1 MTNQFQ
7 VGRTYATRSICD
19 YDCILSFTI
28 LARTA
33 KTVTT
38 QVHGKAV
45 RRGLSSGTASSSSSP
60 SATTPCAPSSAL
72 TTSQHDR
79 RSIARPHEQTW
90 LDTSRTGQALG
101 IHGETSGA
109 LPQGGQPHPSTLPPL
124 REIPVRGLIAQ
135 PPHTVRKRTILITLE
150 HQKD

>member
-19 YDCILSFTI
+19 YDCIHSFTI

-45 RRGLSSGTASSSSSP
+45 RRGLNVWNGVEQFKPFGNYSM
-60 SATTPCAPSSAL
+60 CAIVGA
-72 TTSQHDR
+72 DD
-79 RSIARPHEQTW
+79 IA
-90 LDTSRTGQALG
+90 A
-101 IHGETSGA
+101 
-109 LPQGGQPHPSTLPPL
+109 
-124 REIPVRGLIAQ
+124 
-135 PPHTVRKRTILITLE
+135 
-150 HQKD
+150 